1 MKIRVMI
8 LLAALCMVITS
19 TKAANDKETKKQ
31 YEKALAVV
39 LQEYNKQFAKVA
51 KDSVIS
57 IRLFVEGNN
66 VVYQTKCDEDDVNI
80 SDLESDSLK
89 LKKILLNE
97 SLSDVLINTDKGL
110 IIRFIGN
117 KSGKIAN
124 IHITPQEV
132 IEFKERK
139 KK

>member
-31 YEKALAVV
+31 YEKALVAV

-66 VVYQTKCDEDDVNI
+66 VVYQTKCDEED
-80 SDLESDSLK
+80 
-89 LKKILLNE
+89 
-97 SLSDVLINTDKGL
+97 
-110 IIRFIGN
+110 R
-117 KSGKIAN
+117 KS
-124 IHITPQEV
+124 V
-132 IEFKERK
+132 V
-139 KK
+139 